1 MVQIGGN
8 NSNYSNNKNCSKNMS
23 IYRKLNEI
31 QSKLEAPKNQTNAF
45 GKYKYRSAED
55 ILAALKP
62 HLELHGLV
70 LVITDEILL
79 IGTRYYVK
87 ATVRLS
93 DGTESIETTALAR
106 EPEAKKGAD
115 DSQVTGATSSY
126 ARKYALNGM
135 FAIDDTK
142 DADATNTHGKQASND
157 YDADGYPANAQV
169 LIDVM
174 KGSGDIESLQ
184 NWFKWGAQKFKA
196 DISAITAVKDEMKIK
211 LTQAA

>member
-1 MVQIGGN
+1 
-8 NSNYSNNKNCSKNMS
+8 MS
-23 IYRKLNEI
+23 IYSKLNEI

-142 DADATNTHGKQASND
+142 DADATNTHGKQENSD
-157 YDADGYPANAQV
+157 YDADGYPINAQV

-174 KGSGDIESLQ
+174 KGSGDMESLQ
-184 NWFKWGAQKFKA
+184 NWFKWGTKTFKD
-196 DISAITAVKDEMKIK
+196 DINAITAVKDEMKIK
-211 LTQAA
+211 LTKAA

>member
-1 MVQIGGN
+1 
-8 NSNYSNNKNCSKNMS
+8 MS
-23 IYRKLNEI
+23 IYSKLNEI
-31 QSKLEAPKNQTNAF
+31 QTKLNVPKNQTNAF

-55 ILAALKP
+55 ILAALKRA
-62 HLELHGLV
+62 LEDHNLV
-70 LVITDEILL
+70 LLITDEILL
-79 IGTRYYVK
+79 IGDRYYVK
-87 ATVRLS
+87 ATARLT
-93 DGTESIETTALAR
+93 DGNEVIETTALAR
-106 EPEAKKGAD
+106 EPESKKGAD

-135 FAIDDTK
+135 FAIDDTP

-157 YDADGYPANAQV
+157 YDADGYPANARV

-184 NWFKWGAQKFKA
+184 NWFKWGAQKFKD
-196 DISAITAVKDEMKIK
+196 DISAITAAKDEMKTK